1 MTEQEY
7 RRLQRLPD
15 MLANA
20 RRKVAMLE
28 REAARHGLRDL
39 LKPENQA

>member
-1 MTEQEY
+1 MSEQQY

-15 MLANA
+15 MLCNA

-28 REAARHGLRDL
+28 AEAERHGFKDL
-39 LKPENQA
+39 LERKH

>member
-1 MTEQEY
+1 MLSEREY

-28 REAARHGLRDL
+28 QEAKRHGFHDL
-39 LKPENQA
+39 LETKQ